1 MSRKLKFDLDI
12 DASALLQA
20 NSEAF
25 YSRAYL
31 NEEVVDNYRTLPG
44 VKYKTKISNVV
55 FGQVLQEENCGWNAS
70 TDDLAS
76 VEIDV
81 CGLSAMAQICQFDLE
96 QSFVSLQ
103 MTKGSN
109 GDFTVA
115 SFMDYYWNEM
125 SKTIAENVEKL
136 RWSGDTNSGTA
147 ALALCDGYKKGLVAD
162 SANVIEVGGATP
174 PAITAAN
181 VLEKLALVY
190 AAIPAAVIA
199 NQEELRLY
207 VSSAVATSYRAAVAA
222 SNTQANLTQAL
233 DFTYLGIKMV
243 LCPGMLGLSTIVASP
258 RSNFIYAFDAE
269 GDGKALRAINL
280 ADTIAEPV
288 IRTRANMKVG
298 FTHVNGNEIVFY
310 NSAS

>member
-1 MSRKLKFDLDI
+1 MSRKLRFDLDI

-31 NEEVVDNYRTLPG
+31 NEEVADNYRTLPG
-44 VKYKTKISNVV
+44 VKYKTKISTVT
-55 FGQVLQEENCGWNAS
+55 FGQVLQAENCGWSAS
-70 TDDLAS
+70 DDDLSS

-81 CGLSAMAQICQFDLE
+81 CGLSAMAEVCQFNLE

-109 GDFTVA
+109 GNFTVQ
-115 SFMDYYWNEM
+115 SFMDFYWNEM
-125 SKTIAENVEKL
+125 AKTIAENIEKL
-136 RWSGDTNSGTA
+136 RWLGDTESLVP
-147 ALALCDGYKKGLVAD
+147 ALALCDGYVKGLLAD
-162 SANVIEVGGATP
+162 SAVIDIASPV
-174 PAITAAN
+174 AITPSN
-181 VLEKLALVY
+181 VLAKLALVY

-199 NQEELRLY
+199 NQEDLRIY
-207 VSSAVATSYRAAVAA
+207 VSTPVATAYRAAVAA
-222 SNTQANLTQAL
+222 ANTQANLTQAL

-243 LCPGMLGLSTIVASP
+243 LCPGMGTTSKIVATLKG
-258 RSNFIYAFDAE
+258 NLIYSFDAE

-280 ADTIAEPV
+280 ADTVAEPV

-298 FTHVNGNEIVFY
+298 FTHVNGGEIVFY